1 MQIERT
7 AFEKEIMESCPLLY
21 ADMVNQRPITESS
34 MAFGFCVGPGW
45 HPLIRELSHG
55 IEKIIRAFPLE
66 EQQAIRVVQVKEKF
80 GSLRFY
86 INFCVEEIEELITEA
101 EMLNSMKR
109 LKAAAKLLSAN
120 HCHGRGSFLIMLKL
134 AIVDGYSAACKPH
147 PDSSIVNRL

>member
-7 AFEKEIMESCPLLY
+7 AFEKEMMESCPLLY

-86 INFCVEEIEELITEA
+86 MSFCVEEIEELITEA
-101 EMLNSMKR
+101 ENKSAITCDVCGASGR
-109 LKAAAKLLSAN
+109 IRGTGWLSARCDEHN
-120 HCHGRGSFLIMLKL
+120 
-134 AIVDGYSAACKPH
+134 
-147 PDSSIVNRL
+147 